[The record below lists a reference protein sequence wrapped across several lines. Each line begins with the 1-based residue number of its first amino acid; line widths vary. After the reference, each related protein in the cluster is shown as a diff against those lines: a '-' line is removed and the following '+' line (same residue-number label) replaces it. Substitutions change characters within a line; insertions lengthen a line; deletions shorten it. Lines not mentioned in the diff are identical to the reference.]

1 VTDAR
6 DLSAPE
12 RERLE
17 RFAEAFDQLDAAS
30 YATLADAG
38 TAAAAKAEQDALALL
53 GSGTR
58 HAAVRAAIKAFVD
71 QATINYS
78 RRMSLTDT
86 LMLYQSLPDRA
97 DDRVRFLRSVE
108 RAVVAVILGPELS
121 AEDRLALLGPW
132 VNVVGDEGAGA

>member
-6 DLSAPE
+6 DLSLRE

-17 RFAEAFDQLDAAS
+17 RFARAFDDLDASS
-30 YATLADAG
+30 YVTLADVGAPE
-38 TAAAAKAEQDALALL
+38 AERAQRDALALL
-53 GSGTR
+53 GTGSR
-58 HAAVRAAIKAFVD
+58 RAAVRAAVEAFVN
-71 QATINYS
+71 QVSVNYS

-97 DDRVRFLRSVE
+97 EDRVRFLRGVE

-121 AEDRLALLGPW
+121 EEDRLALLGPW
-132 VNVVGDEGAGA
+132 LNVVGDVAAEP